1 MRVPFL
7 DLAAQLETTRPDI
20 ERAVLD
26 VIESGRYV
34 GGPVLAAF
42 ERAMADY
49 IGVDHAIGVS
59 SGTDALL
66 VSLMALDVGPG
77 DLVVT
82 TPYSFF
88 ATAGAVARL
97 GATPVFVDIDP
108 RTFNMDPARLA
119 DWIGREPER
128 RSRVKA
134 IVPVH
139 LFGQCADMSP
149 MLELAASHGIP
160 VVEDAAQALG
170 ARYPDSGDNETSGG
184 MGGSIRGGTGG
195 SRAGRGVGDGDR
207 PAGTMGTL
215 ACFSF
220 YPTKNLGAMGDA
232 GLVATGDAHLAER
245 VRRLRNHGGRNAYQ
259 HPEVG
264 GNFRLDTLQAAIL
277 AAKLPHL
284 DGWHA
289 RRRKRA
295 AYYEE
300 HLAVPGVELP
310 APVWGRDHHTYH
322 QYVIRV
328 ADQRDALRQ
337 HLAARRIDTM
347 VYYPVPL
354 HRQPCFHHLAHPAG
368 AFPNSE
374 DAASRSLAL
383 PIYPELTPA
392 MQDRVIEETDAFFRA

>member
-7 DLAAQLETTRPDI
+7 DLAAQLATTRPDI

-26 VIESGRYV
+26 VVASGRYV
-34 GGPVLAAF
+34 GGPVLEAF
-42 ERAMADY
+42 ERAMAHY

-66 VSLMALDVGPG
+66 VSLMALEVGPG

-97 GATPVFVDIDP
+97 GAAPAFVDIDP

-119 DWIGREPER
+119 DWFEREPER

-139 LFGQCADMSP
+139 LFGQCADMAP
-149 MLELAASHGIP
+149 ILELAALHGIP

-170 ARYPDSGDNETSGG
+170 ARCPVGGDNETSGG
-184 MGGSIRGGTGG
+184 TGGSIRGGTGG

-232 GLVATGDAHLAER
+232 GLVATRDAHLAER

-289 RRRKRA
+289 RRRERA

>member
-7 DLAAQLETTRPDI
+7 DLAAQLETTREDV

-26 VIESGRYV
+26 VVGSGRYV
-34 GGPVLAAF
+34 GGPALEAF
-42 ERAMADY
+42 ERTMAGY
-49 IGVDHAIGVS
+49 VGVDHAIGVS

-66 VSLMALDVGPG
+66 VSLTALDVGPG

-97 GATPVFVDIDP
+97 GADPAFVDVEP

-119 DWIGREPER
+119 EWFEREPER
-128 RSRVKA
+128 RTRVRA

-139 LFGQCADMSP
+139 LFGQCADVAP
-149 MLELAASHGIP
+149 ILDVAAAYGVP

-170 ARYPDSGDNETSGG
+170 ARYPGAAGGHSGAAGAGGAPGADGGRTGAAGGDSAAGS
-184 MGGSIRGGTGG
+184 MGR
-195 SRAGRGVGDGDR
+195 
-207 PAGTMGTL
+207 L

-232 GLVATGDAHLAER
+232 GLVVTGDAELAER
-245 VRRLRNHGGRNAYQ
+245 VRRLRSHGGRAAYR

-264 GNFRLDTLQAAIL
+264 GNFRLDTMQAAIL
-277 AAKLPHL
+277 SAKLPRL
-284 DGWHA
+284 DGWHE
-289 RRRKRA
+289 RRRERA
-295 AYYEE
+295 ARYDAR
-300 HLAVPGVELP
+300 LAVPGLDLP
-310 APVWGRDHHTYH
+310 VPAWGRARHTYH
-322 QYVIRV
+322 QYVVRV
-328 ADQRDALRQ
+328 PERRDALRA

-354 HRQPCFHHLAHPAG
+354 HRQPCFRHLGHAAG
-368 AFPNSE
+368 AFPRSE
-374 DAASRSLAL
+374 DAAARSLAL

-392 MQDRVIEETDAFFRA
+392 AQDRVIEEIHAFFRV